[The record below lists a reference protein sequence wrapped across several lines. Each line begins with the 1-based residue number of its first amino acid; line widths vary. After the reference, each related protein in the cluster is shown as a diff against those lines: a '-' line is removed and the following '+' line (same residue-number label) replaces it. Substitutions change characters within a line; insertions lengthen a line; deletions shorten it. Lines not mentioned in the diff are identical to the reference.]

1 MGIWPSLKIPA
12 WLPGGGG
19 GCWGFELI
27 GRLSSA
33 ANNACRA
40 VGIPVNSTSDP
51 RVKLFL
57 GSAIIQ
63 NNVTY
68 AGGRPVDAFC
78 FHWLWGLIFSADRI
92 RFGLTFLI
100 VCKFMSS
107 WFCPRLSLSWGE
119 PRVEYYCD
127 NIDNQCNPKYYPPLL
142 LFLNWKITK
151 TCLRIKQTRQL
162 WISSCQDSD
171 LVCYLW
177 FWKAEFESTENR
189 SVQPL
194 IGADVLF
201 CTLPIVTPLHYNLG
215 IERASIVG

>member
-1 MGIWPSLKIPA
+1 MVA
-12 WLPGGGG
+12 RGG
-19 GCWGFELI
+19 GCWSFELI
-27 GRLSSA
+27 GHISSA

-142 LFLNWKITK
+142 LFLNWRITK

-162 WISSCQDSD
+162 WISSCQESD
-171 LVCYLW
+171 LLCYLW

-194 IGADVLF
+194 IGADVLSS
-201 CTLPIVTPLHYNLG
+201 TLAIVTPLHYNLG